1 MGIGVLAGYPI
12 VDVGVRLF
20 DGSYHPVDS
29 SEMALSVAGS
39 MAFKEAVRKSS
50 PILLEPIM
58 TVEVI
63 VPDDYLG
70 KVMGDLNSR
79 RSQIL
84 DTEVRSKSRVQVIKA
99 YVPLSG
105 TFGYVKTLRSLT
117 QGRSTH
123 SMEFSHYSLVPQS
136 IFEEVVSAKTS
147 AEDNKSAI

>member
-1 MGIGVLAGYPI
+1 
-12 VDVGVRLF
+12 
-20 DGSYHPVDS
+20 
-29 SEMALSVAGS
+29 
-39 MAFKEAVRKSS
+39 
-50 PILLEPIM
+50 
-58 TVEVI
+58 
-63 VPDDYLG
+63 
-70 KVMGDLNSR
+70 LNSR

-84 DTEVRSKSRVQVIKA
+84 DTEVRSKSHVQVVTA

-147 AEDNKSAI
+147 AEDKKSVI

>member
-1 MGIGVLAGYPI
+1 
-12 VDVGVRLF
+12 
-20 DGSYHPVDS
+20 
-29 SEMALSVAGS
+29 
-39 MAFKEAVRKSS
+39 MAFKEAVRKAS

-58 TVEVI
+58 KVEVI

-84 DTEVRSKSRVQVIKA
+84 DTEVRSKSHVQVITA

-147 AEDNKSAI
+147 AEDKKSVI